1 MSRRLMVFFAAIV
14 FGGTS
19 YLRAAELSSVGA
31 DWDQDG
37 SIELVS
43 AKKFTVEVLD
53 QIRPVGWMESTDAA
67 ANGVV
72 ETTMVGHQSG
82 CCPGAPCDWLNPCG
96 GWLFEAQTLWL
107 RAHQSEGDYNAGGYD
122 NGSRFIMGHMDS
134 CGRIW
139 RARYFNHTTQGE
151 DTYRF
156 EYLDF
161 EHARRFALPGTL
173 YGELSAGLR
182 WSKYN
187 QDDDEEVVF
196 TDTIGPVIGAE
207 LRGLSIM
214 RWDAYASA
222 RHSIQFGKQL
232 TNNDYQ
238 QFTITE
244 MQLGLIRNVDVFG
257 HRSFFKG
264 FFEAQNWASASED
277 DSEDIGLV
285 GLGIGLGTTF

>member
-1 MSRRLMVFFAAIV
+1 MSRRLMVFFVAIV

-19 YLRAAELSSVGA
+19 FVGA
-31 DWDQDG
+31 ADFSSAATDWDQDG

-43 AKKFTVEVLD
+43 AKKFTVEILD
-53 QIRPVGWMESTDAA
+53 QVRPIGWMESGDAV
-67 ANGVV
+67 ANGTV
-72 ETTMVGHQSG
+72 ETTMVGHHGG

-96 GWLFEAQTLWL
+96 GWLFEAQSLWL
-107 RAHQSEGDYNAGGYD
+107 RGHQSEGDLNGEQYS

-139 RARYFNHTTQGE
+139 RARYFNHTARGS
-151 DTYRF
+151 DIYRF

-182 WSKYN
+182 WSKFSE
-187 QDDDEEVVF
+187 DTDTVF

-222 RHSIQFGKQL
+222 RHSIQFGKEL
-232 TNNDYQ
+232 GNNNYQ

-244 MQLGLIRNVDVFG
+244 MQLGLIRNVNVFG
-257 HRSFFKG
+257 KPSFFKG